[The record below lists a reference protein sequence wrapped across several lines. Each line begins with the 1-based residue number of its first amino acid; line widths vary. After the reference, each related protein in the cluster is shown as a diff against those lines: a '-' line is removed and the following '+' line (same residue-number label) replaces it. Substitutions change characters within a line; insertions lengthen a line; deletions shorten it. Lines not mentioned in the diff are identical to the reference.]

1 MAWMLLSR
9 GGSVEVLSRFIV
21 DMARPEHTGK
31 KIPVLRCL
39 GCIVDEGK
47 EDELLD
53 LLSNATQG
61 APPSLAD
68 AVMEIL
74 HDAESSFMSDTVGLA
89 KSFSER
95 QAKFVM
101 ASSEQGR
108 EVDRESDAGVS
119 ASHNQTNVR
128 PIGDPNERE
137 RGQEAPEF
145 PPKLEEKVGRSIEG
159 ALAESSSRRVRSG
172 ISVQTTSTPAVR
184 EAGSAEYPDHPPL
197 PRNAIYGVGHLDGE
211 APLTQATASPKELE
225 SGLLDTKTASDS
237 ISDVPK
243 LKDDGLAVAKVTSL
257 YTIPRKPLL
266 NRQFSREG
274 GAPDEVRP
282 VSHAAEP
289 LHLKS
294 ITELQLT
301 TAQSL
306 PHQLPVGHVFGIPLE
321 ELGARQGRSVPQI
334 VLDCISVLEQSM
346 FHLSDIYQHPPEP
359 MLVNK
364 LRDFMETGELLDLSP
379 RGLAT

>member
-1 MAWMLLSR
+1 MAEVLLYKSASTSIADAAGDEPLRTALDAGSSDMAWMLLSR

-21 DMARPEHTGK
+21 DMARPEHRGEK
-31 KIPVLRCL
+31 RPVLRCL

-95 QAKFVM
+95 QAKFLM

-108 EVDRESDAGVS
+108 EVDRESDAGFS
-119 ASHNQTNVR
+119 APHNQTNIR

-137 RGQEAPEF
+137 RGQGAPES
-145 PPKLEEKVGRSIEG
+145 PSKLEENLGRSIED

-172 ISVQTTSTPAVR
+172 ISEV
-184 EAGSAEYPDHPPL
+184 PP
-197 PRNAIYGVGHLDGE
+197 
-211 APLTQATASPKELE
+211 TQATASPKELE
-225 SGLLDTKTASDS
+225 SVLLDTNTASDS

-257 YTIPRKPLL
+257 YTIPRKPL
-266 NRQFSREG
+266 NRQFSWEA
-274 GAPDEVRP
+274 GAPDEVSP
-282 VSHAAEP
+282 ASHAAEP
-289 LHLKS
+289 AHLRS
-294 ITELQLT
+294 TTELQLT
-301 TAQSL
+301 TPQSL
-306 PHQLPVGHVFGIPLE
+306 PHQLPLGHVFGIPLQ
-321 ELGARQGRSVPQI
+321 ELGARQGRPVPQI

-364 LRDFMETGELLDLSP
+364 LRDFMETGELLDLPP